1 MLFATRQKLEQ
12 RGKFLKKLWCCVLG
26 VLQDNFDFIKKVEQ
40 FVQAIDYNSGK
51 KIERIWSFC
60 YLGITLDENL
70 LWNEHA
76 ELICNKVSEGLGLLS
91 RIQPFLTL
99 KAAKCVYNS

>member
-12 RGKFLKKLWCCVLG
+12 RGKFLKKLWCCVVG

-51 KIERIWSFC
+51 KIERI
-60 YLGITLDENL
+60 
-70 LWNEHA
+70 
-76 ELICNKVSEGLGLLS
+76 
-91 RIQPFLTL
+91 
-99 KAAKCVYNS
+99 